1 MTFYM
6 NKFILITLVFLL
18 LFAIKLIVASKRIKQ
33 LHFQKMMQLKA
44 VFKSLSRKQEIL
56 NQKAS
61 ISNDFE
67 SNYKMEIKKVGEEI
81 FVLQKRIFELLS
93 KK

>member
-1 MTFYM
+1 MD
-6 NKFILITLVFLL
+6 KIIILVLVSLSLL
-18 LFAIKLIVASKRIKQ
+18 VIKLVMANKRIKHI
-33 LHFQKMMQLKA
+33 HFQKMKQLKD
-44 VFKSLSRKQEIL
+44 VFFFFFSKQEIL

-61 ISNDFE
+61 ISTDFQ
-67 SNYKMEIKKVGEEI
+67 SNYKTDMKKLSEEI

>member
-1 MTFYM
+1 MD
-6 NKFILITLVFLL
+6 KIIILVLVLL
-18 LFAIKLIVASKRIKQ
+18 SLLVIKLVMANKRIKHI
-33 LHFQKMMQLKA
+33 HFQKMKQLKD
-44 VFKSLSRKQEIL
+44 VFKSLSSKQEIL

-61 ISNDFE
+61 ISTDFQ
-67 SNYKMEIKKVGEEI
+67 SNYKTDIKKLSEEI

>member
-1 MTFYM
+1 MD
-6 NKFILITLVFLL
+6 KLIILVLVLL
-18 LFAIKLIVASKRIKQ
+18 SLLAIKLIIANKRIKHI
-33 LHFQKMMQLKA
+33 HFQKMKQLKD
-44 VFKSLSRKQEIL
+44 VFKSLSSKQEIL

-61 ISNDFE
+61 ISTDFQ
-67 SNYKMEIKKVGEEI
+67 SNYKSDMKKLSEEI

>member
-1 MTFYM
+1 MD
-6 NKFILITLVFLL
+6 KLIILVLVSLSLL
-18 LFAIKLIVASKRIKQ
+18 VIKLVMANKRIKHI
-33 LHFQKMMQLKA
+33 HFQKMKQLKD
-44 VFKSLSRKQEIL
+44 VFKSLSSKQEIL

-61 ISNDFE
+61 ISNDFQ
-67 SNYKMEIKKVGEEI
+67 SNYKTDMKKLSEEI

>member
-1 MTFYM
+1 MTFFM
-6 NKFILITLVFLL
+6 DKIIILVLVSLSLL
-18 LFAIKLIVASKRIKQ
+18 VIKLVMANKRIKHI
-33 LHFQKMMQLKA
+33 HFQKMKQLKD
-44 VFKSLSRKQEIL
+44 VFKSLSSKQEIL

-61 ISNDFE
+61 ISTDFQ
-67 SNYKMEIKKVGEEI
+67 SNYKSDMKKLSEEI